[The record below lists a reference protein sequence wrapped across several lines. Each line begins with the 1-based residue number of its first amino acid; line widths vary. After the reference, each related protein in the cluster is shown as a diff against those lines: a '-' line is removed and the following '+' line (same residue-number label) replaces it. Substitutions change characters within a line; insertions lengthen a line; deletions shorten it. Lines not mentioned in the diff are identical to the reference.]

1 MDIGIIQTSSIKVK
15 VMKFFFTVSH
25 IVLIIIAF
33 TAMSVRADPSKPITP
48 QTQNHQ
54 VKAQQIKSPKL
65 KPYNYN
71 VFYKVYQGKVVY
83 FEMIRTKDGL
93 RRLKMYP
100 YGKAKAKFGSA
111 RPIISSNKF
120 MPYIRALAAKEK
132 MAAKRP
138 IKFSNTNNYKNEKGI
153 LNSRSSSTPITSGLG
168 MGYNTS
174 TGYIGP
180 ESVCYNATTVSNNNQ
195 SSQNLSSSNTAS
207 SFAEQY
213 GASSSISGSYD
224 GFSASNNFTFQDSY
238 QNSGNA
244 GQIYY
249 NAYSTYQLT
258 NTLQTSD
265 PINSYGDAA
274 QQAGTFTSDCG
285 SNFVNSMTAGMLI
298 TSQFY
303 WSSSSSSTSE
313 SINDQV
319 TGSYTT
325 LASTTDAIS
334 YATSQT
340 NTSTTFNFIIQTYG
354 GGAQAVATMA
364 NATSGNSNE
373 SSCLENGDSSA
384 CTAFFNSVQTSADT
398 AISDFEASLPTN
410 GDYSSFEVFPDG
422 IAGASSNTQPIYYEP
437 LNDLLSNSVTYT
449 DELLPYTVQLNN
461 YVTILNQI
469 STLNQRASFVN
480 GLVSQ
485 NYFNPS
491 YYLNISYYSLNPLV
505 SAYQADYDTLTKN
518 LSSCLNY
525 SATSSSVQTACAPI
539 LNLYSQGI
547 TNAYQYYAAGGP
559 SSVSSSSN
567 QTLVQQNTIALQYT
581 GTNTTSNL
589 YPGNTINFACCNS
602 QIPTDLVWTPVVN
615 STPTY
620 QYNTSALIAFGD
632 QVYPTVGSGQ
642 WTTSNAAFT
651 QIISTNSNAS
661 QNTMSIP
668 VSSYVANDCT
678 VTYSTI
684 GYISCSSTMTYSY
697 TNNCTAPTF
706 GSPCGIT
713 GIITFP
719 SSSSTITQTLNL
731 GPIPNFFVE

>member
-1 MDIGIIQTSSIKVK
+1 
-15 VMKFFFTVSH
+15 MKFFFTVSH
-25 IVLIIIAF
+25 VFLIIIAS

-48 QTQNHQ
+48 QAQNQQ

-65 KPYNYN
+65 KPYAYN

-93 RRLKMYP
+93 RRVKMYP
-100 YGKAKAKFGSA
+100 YGKAKAKLGSA

-138 IKFSNTNNYKNEKGI
+138 IKFSNTNNSKNEKGI
-153 LNSRSSSTPITSGLG
+153 LNSRASSTPITSGLG

-207 SFAEQY
+207 SVADQY

-224 GFSASNNFTFQDSY
+224 GFRASYNFTFQDSY

-285 SNFVNSMTAGMLI
+285 SSFVNSMTAGMLI

-340 NTSTTFNFIIQTYG
+340 SSSTTFNFITYTYG
-354 GGAQAVATMA
+354 GGAQAVATMSA
-364 NATSGNSNE
+364 ATSGNSNE
-373 SSCLENGDSSA
+373 STCLETGSSSA
-384 CTAFFNSVQTSADT
+384 CTSFFDSVQTAADT

-437 LNDLLSNSVTYT
+437 LNTLLSNSVTYT
-449 DELLPYTVQLNN
+449 DELLPYTAQLNN

-480 GLVSQ
+480 GLVTQ

-491 YYLNISYYSLNPLV
+491 YFLNISYYSLNPLV

-525 SATSSSVQTACAPI
+525 SATSGSSSSSSVQTACAPI

-581 GTNTTSNL
+581 GTNTTTNL
-589 YPGNTINFACCNS
+589 YPGNSINFACCNS

-620 QYNTSALIAFGD
+620 QPNTSALIAFGD

-651 QIISTNSNAS
+651 QIISTNSNAP

-684 GYISCSSTMTYSY
+684 GYISCSSTMTYNY

-706 GSPCGIT
+706 GAPCGIT

>member
-1 MDIGIIQTSSIKVK
+1 
-15 VMKFFFTVSH
+15 MKFFFTVSH